1 MAQRLT
7 RAEVPAEQRWN
18 LEDLFPSRE
27 AWEAELHAIEQAIG
41 TVAQYKGRLG
51 EGAATFLACVTAY
64 EELFA
69 RFIRMSTY
77 ARLHMAEDGSNPAN
91 QGEAAKAGAL
101 GAKLGAAVAF
111 VETEPLLLPEG
122 TLERYLAE
130 EPGLADYRRYITK
143 MIEEKAHKLSMETE
157 IALASLGEVHSA
169 PYTIYER
176 IKSSDIT
183 FEPITGEDGTTY
195 PVSFSTYEEKLEA
208 MPEIEVRRKAW
219 ASFNK
224 GLNAY
229 KNTMAATF
237 ATEVKKNVVMAR
249 LRKFESAT
257 HMLLHPQ
264 EVSVETYNNVL
275 DTIQT
280 ELAPIMRRYAR
291 LRKRVLGMDT
301 MLYPD
306 IEAPMD
312 PTYSPKTTYAEG
324 SKLILDALAVMGP
337 EYTKIMRTGLTEGWV
352 DWADNV
358 GKSTGAFC
366 SSPYGA
372 HPYVLVTW
380 ADSLRNAFIL
390 AHELGHAGHFTL
402 AQRHQRLVNTR
413 PSMFFVEAPS
423 TINELLLA
431 QHLMKQN
438 PEPRLRRWINMGLL
452 ATYHHNFVRHLLE
465 GELQR
470 RIYALAEKG
479 TPVTATTLC
488 ETKGALLND
497 FWGGEVQIDDGA
509 KLTWMRQ
516 PHYYMGLYPYTYSAG
531 LTVATAMA
539 EAIKEEGQPAVE
551 RWLQVLK
558 AGGTMSPVELAK
570 LAGVDMTTP
579 APIKKAIAFVGSLV
593 EDLEKSF

>member
-7 RAEVPAEQRWN
+7 RAQVPVEQTWN
-18 LEDLFPSRE
+18 LEDLFATP
-27 AWEAELHAIEQAIG
+27 ADWEAELNAVEAAIP

-51 EGAATFLACVTAY
+51 EGAGTFLACLNAY
-64 EELFA
+64 EDLFA
-69 RFIRMSTY
+69 RMIRVGTY

-91 QGEAAKAGAL
+91 QAAAARVGAL
-101 GAKLGAAVAF
+101 QAKTGAALAF
-111 VETEPLLLPEG
+111 VQTEPLLLPEG

-130 EPGLADYRRYITK
+130 EPGLADFRK
-143 MIEEKAHKLSMETE
+143 MIMDLLEEKPHKLSMETE
-157 IALASLGEVHSA
+157 VALAALGEVHSA

-176 IKSSDIT
+176 IKASDMT
-183 FEPITGEDGTTY
+183 FEPIADAEGNTY
-195 PVSFSTYEEKLEA
+195 PVSFSTYEEKLETI
-208 MPEIEVRRKAW
+208 PDIDVRRKAW

-237 ATEVKKNVVMAR
+237 ATEVKKNVVIAR
-249 LRKFESAT
+249 LRKYPSAT
-257 HMLLHPQ
+257 HMLLQPQ
-264 EVSVETYNNVL
+264 EVTLETYNNVL
-275 DTIQT
+275 DTIQAD
-280 ELAPIMRRYAR
+280 LAPIMRRYAR
-291 LRKRVLGMDT
+291 LRKRVLGMET

-306 IEAPMD
+306 IEAPLD
-312 PTYSPKTTYAEG
+312 PSFNPPMSYDDAA
-324 SKLILDALAVMGP
+324 KLIIEGLSVMGP
-337 EYTKIMRTGLTEGWV
+337 EYTKIMRTALYERWV
-352 DWADNV
+352 DWSDNV

-366 SSPYGA
+366 SSPYGS
-372 HPYVLVTW
+372 HPYILVSW
-380 ADSLRNAFIL
+380 AGSMRNAFIL
-390 AHELGHAGHFTL
+390 AHELGHAGHFAL

-438 PEPRLRRWINMGLL
+438 PEPRLRRWLNMGLL

-479 TPVTATTLC
+479 TPVTANTLC
-488 ETKGALLND
+488 ETKGAILSD
-497 FWGGEVQIDDGA
+497 FWGDAVTIDEGA

-531 LTVATAMA
+531 LTVGTAVA
-539 EAIKEEGQPAVE
+539 EAIREEGQPAVE

-558 AGGTMSPVELAK
+558 SGGTLTPLELAK
-570 LAGVDMTTP
+570 LAGVDMSTP
-579 APIKKAIAFVGSLV
+579 APIKKAIAFIDSLV
-593 EDLEKSF
+593 TDLEQSF